1 MTVLAWASRRL
12 SVACLLVFVIV
23 FVFVFV
29 VVFVVG
35 QVMAEAIEAVLV

>member
-1 MTVLAWASRRL
+1 MTGLGQSWSL

-23 FVFVFV
+23 IVFVFV